1 MRYLLEGE
9 WTGYTSSQRRV
20 VHREIIR
27 DKRRVERLRDL
38 RVIVYTDG
46 TSLLLSLREMRR
58 GEKANEI
65 HGYRA
70 LVREAE
76 MRGGSRVHVA
86 DLCPA
91 AEGGAP

>member
-1 MRYLLEGE
+1 MRYLLEGV

-27 DKRRVERLRDL
+27 DGWRARRLRSL
-38 RVIVYTDG
+38 RSIVFTDG

-65 HGYRA
+65 HAYQTLIRQ
-70 LVREAE
+70 AE
-76 MRGGSRVHVA
+76 CRNGPVVLVA
-86 DLCPA
+86 DLCA
-91 AEGGAP
+91 AAKGDEP